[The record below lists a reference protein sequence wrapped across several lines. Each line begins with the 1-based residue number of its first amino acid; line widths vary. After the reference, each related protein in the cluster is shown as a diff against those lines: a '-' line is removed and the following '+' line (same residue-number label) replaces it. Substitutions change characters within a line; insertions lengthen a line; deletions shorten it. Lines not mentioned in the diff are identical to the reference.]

1 MRILSSATTPNHEL
15 EPTAMSP
22 LLPSCVSDAVAQL
35 RRWAAMHAMSVL
47 DTIVKMTTASGRAY
61 LTLLRARVFAVGLVG
76 ASARISPAQRSLS
89 LLLSERATDTL
100 FALLENA
107 SLPGQL
113 YALFGL
119 SVSGQA
125 GVDALI
131 ADYRHRTDRVWAQ
144 TACLTSLQPISHV
157 VARIEDGTYSRLL
170 HSIRNEAQP

>member
-1 MRILSSATTPNHEL
+1 
-15 EPTAMSP
+15 
-22 LLPSCVSDAVAQL
+22 
-35 RRWAAMHAMSVL
+35 MHAMSVL

-76 ASARISPAQRSLS
+76 ASARISPAQRALS

-131 ADYRHRTDRVWAQ
+131 ADYRHRTDRVWTQ

-157 VARIEDGTYSRLL
+157 VARIEDGTYSKLL
-170 HSIRNEAQP
+170 NSIRNEAQP